1 MPGVRNQD
9 FVSNNNHVFREFS
22 QNLAILFMKRLGNPL
37 ISISAPLLILLAI
50 TGILQTEGNEKIQAI
65 PALVV
70 GSGLVLTGTLRRF
83 RRRRM
88 LLIEIKKDMDD

>member
-1 MPGVRNQD
+1 MN
-9 FVSNNNHVFREFS
+9 
-22 QNLAILFMKRLGNPL
+22 RLGNPL

-50 TGILQTEGNEKIQAI
+50 TGFLHREGKDKIQAI

-70 GSGLVLTGTLRRF
+70 GNGLILTGVVRRY

-88 LLIEIKKDMDD
+88 LFLEIKKNINDQNFYT

>member
-1 MPGVRNQD
+1 MCIRD
-9 FVSNNNHVFREFS
+9 S
-22 QNLAILFMKRLGNPL
+22 PL

-50 TGILQTEGNEKIQAI
+50 TGFLHREGKDKFQAI

-70 GSGLVLTGTLRRF
+70 GSGLVFTGAVRRF

-88 LLIEIKKDMDD
+88 LFLEIKKDMNEQNF

>member
-1 MPGVRNQD
+1 MN
-9 FVSNNNHVFREFS
+9 
-22 QNLAILFMKRLGNPL
+22 RLGNPL

-50 TGILQTEGNEKIQAI
+50 TGFFHREGKDRIQAL

-70 GSGLVLTGTLRRF
+70 GGGLVLTGAVRRF

-88 LLIEIKKDMDD
+88 LFLEIKKDMADKNF

>member
-1 MPGVRNQD
+1 MN
-9 FVSNNNHVFREFS
+9 
-22 QNLAILFMKRLGNPL
+22 KLGNPL

-50 TGILQTEGNEKIQAI
+50 TGSLHRDGKDKIQVI

-70 GSGLVLTGTLRRF
+70 GSGLVLTGAFRRS

-88 LLIEIKKDMDD
+88 LFLKIKKDMNDQSF

>member
-1 MPGVRNQD
+1 MN
-9 FVSNNNHVFREFS
+9 
-22 QNLAILFMKRLGNPL
+22 KLGNPL

-50 TGILQTEGNEKIQAI
+50 TGYLHREGREKIQAI

-70 GSGLVLTGTLRRF
+70 GSGLVLTGAVRRF

-88 LLIEIKKDMDD
+88 LFLEIQKDMNDKNF